1 MVLTDKQKKDLN
13 LAILEYLETN
23 NYKESSLALQ
33 IESSLDYES
42 NSTVMK
48 DVLEKKWVSIIR
60 LQKKVNNNYTTS
72 HHILDYGIRTTN
84 RTN

>member
-13 LAILEYLETN
+13 LAIIEYLENN

-33 IESSLDYES
+33 LESNLDYES
-42 NSTVMK
+42 SPSSMK

-60 LQKKVNNNYTTS
+60 LQKKV
-72 HHILDYGIRTTN
+72 TN
-84 RTN
+84 FFSNFRSWT